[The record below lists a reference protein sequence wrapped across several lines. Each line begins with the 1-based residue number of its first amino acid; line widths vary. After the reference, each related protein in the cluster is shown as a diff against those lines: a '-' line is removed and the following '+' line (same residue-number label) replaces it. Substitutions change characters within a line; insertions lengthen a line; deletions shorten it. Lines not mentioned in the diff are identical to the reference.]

1 MKTLLFLITLLSTF
15 LSAQTLSLSEQQ
27 IDNWRLHVKS
37 PQKVERQFLAEIV
50 GSVEV
55 PTKLI
60 HSISIAY
67 NMKIQRLFVNRYEQI
82 QKGQSLA
89 LVGGS
94 SWIQMQQN
102 LINQSILLHE
112 VSLENERKI
121 LLCDEGIIPKKEC
134 IRSQASYE
142 STLAQF
148 QSAKSSLLLF
158 GIDEVFVE
166 KIEKSKIIE
175 REFEIRA
182 PISGLLYEMDVQV
195 GQSVE
200 ASEPL
205 FTIYAKGDL
214 WLSANIAQNKAEFLH
229 NNQEVILKYRNRE
242 IDSKVVSLAPIV
254 DAQTQTV
261 PVRFLIDKSE
271 ALNIGLKATF
281 SLSTKDAAVKIPKS
295 WTVME
300 GKRFLIF
307 IQTAKGF
314 EVKNLTISSEDSQYY
329 YSNDLSLLEKKIVS
343 SGVAALKGM
352 LGEED
357 D

>member
-1 MKTLLFLITLLSTF
+1 MKTLFFITLISTF
-15 LSAQTLSLSEQQ
+15 ISAQTLVLSDQQ
-27 IDNWRLHVKS
+27 VQNWRLHVKS
-37 PQKVERQFLAEIV
+37 PQKIERQFLSEII

-60 HSISIAY
+60 HSISSAY
-67 NMKIQRLFVNRYEQI
+67 DMKVQRLFVNRYEQI
-82 QKGQSLA
+82 KKGQALA
-89 LVGGS
+89 LVGGG

-102 LINQSILLHE
+102 LINRSISLHE
-112 VSLENERKI
+112 STLENERKI

-134 IRSQASYE
+134 IRSQSSYE
-142 STLAQF
+142 STLAHY

-158 GIDEVFVE
+158 GIDEAFVE
-166 KIEKSKIIE
+166 RIEKSKIIQ

-182 PISGLLYEMDVQV
+182 PISGLLYAMDIQV

-200 ASEPL
+200 ASTVL

-229 NNQEVILKYRNRE
+229 NGSEVILEYRNRD
-242 IDSKVVSLAPIV
+242 IHSKVVSLAPIV
-254 DAQTQTV
+254 DVQTQTV
-261 PVRFLIDKSE
+261 PVRFLIDNSE
-271 ALNIGLKATF
+271 SLNIGLKATF
-281 SLSTKDAAVKIPKS
+281 SLSTKDSVVKIPKS

-300 GKRFLIF
+300 GKIVLIF
-307 IQTAKGF
+307 VKRAKGF
-314 EVKNLTISSEDSQYY
+314 ESKTLVIVSEDSEFY
-329 YSNDLSLLEKKIVS
+329 YSSNLSLLNEKIVS

>member
-1 MKTLLFLITLLSTF
+1 MKTLFYITLLSTF
-15 LSAQTLSLSEQQ
+15 LSAQILSLSEQQ
-27 IDNWRLHVKS
+27 IQNWHLHVKS
-37 PQKVERQFLAEIV
+37 PQKVQRQFLSEIV

-60 HSISIAY
+60 HSVSIAY
-67 NMKIQRLFVNRYEQI
+67 DMKIQRLFVNRYELI
-82 QKGQSLA
+82 KKGQALA

-94 SWIQMQQN
+94 SWIHMQQN
-102 LINQSILLHE
+102 LINQSISLHE

-121 LLCDEGIIPKKEC
+121 LLCAEGIIPKKEC

-158 GIDEVFVE
+158 GIDEAFVE
-166 KIEKSKIIE
+166 GIEKSKIIQ

-182 PISGLLYEMDVQV
+182 PVSGLLYEMDIQV

-200 ASEPL
+200 ASVPL

-229 NNQEVILKYRNRE
+229 NGQEVILKYRNRD

-271 ALNIGLKATF
+271 SLNIGLKATF
-281 SLSTKDAAVKIPKS
+281 SLSTKEAAVKIPKS

-300 GKRFLIF
+300 GRNLLIF
-307 IQTAKGF
+307 IKTAKGF
-314 EVKNLTISSEDSQYY
+314 ESKDFISSSEDSEYY
-329 YSNDLSLLEKKIVS
+329 YSSDLSLLDKKIVS
-343 SGVAALKGM
+343 GGVAALKGM